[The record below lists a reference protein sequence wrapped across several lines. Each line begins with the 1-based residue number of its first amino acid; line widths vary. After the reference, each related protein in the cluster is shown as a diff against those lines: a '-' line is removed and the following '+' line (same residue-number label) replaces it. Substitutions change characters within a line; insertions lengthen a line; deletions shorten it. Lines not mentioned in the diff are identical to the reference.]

1 MNKIE
6 DESLNVI
13 MFPDFV
19 KLDKEVKEMRSQ
31 LSELLLE
38 RDQLHLIVCP
48 NIETE
53 YLLLFGSLEYKAY
66 ETQCTALRL
75 KRKAELIQ
83 AKLNRQEKVIVKTIE
98 EILDDEFAEFKNK
111 LDEQIDKMNE
121 AIMKNGCE
129 HLSEEDTKEL
139 KRIYRKVV
147 KALHPDLNP
156 EISESQIHLFANA
169 VNAYKNGD
177 LDTLKIIGEMV
188 NDNPLPKNHENALT
202 QLADEKQRLQGL
214 LTSIR
219 ESILKIK
226 SEYPYLMKESLEDP
240 ETTERRKHEFESIIN
255 QYSEMIEI
263 YTSRIDEMLR

>member
-66 ETQCTALRL
+66 ETQCSALRL

-98 EILDDEFAEFKNK
+98 EILVKKANGET
-111 LDEQIDKMNE
+111 IDSWNGPENE
-121 AIMKNGCE
+121 NST
-129 HLSEEDTKEL
+129 LSEITGPLMMIEDMRKEYV
-139 KRIYRKVV
+139 R
-147 KALHPDLNP
+147 N
-156 EISESQIHLFANA
+156 ANCNEYLGKEGGKKDQLSNVIIR
-169 VNAYKNGD
+169 VNG
-177 LDTLKIIGEMV
+177 LE
-188 NDNPLPKNHENALT
+188 DN
-202 QLADEKQRLQGL
+202 Q
-214 LTSIR
+214 
-219 ESILKIK
+219 K
-226 SEYPYLMKESLEDP
+226 SEG
-240 ETTERRKHEFESIIN
+240 FEPG
-255 QYSEMIEI
+255 E
-263 YTSRIDEMLR
+263 